1 MSFTGKF
8 LRLEKG
14 KILSHIQK
22 PETDSWIQF
31 IKIHQNQIGN
41 NSHLSCLSAISL
53 LGFPYQHPA
62 KGCGV
67 TSLQRWEG
75 SWNAPLRLLRCGARL
90 QGVTDLNHRKIRKF
104 NLSMNWMMNNNL
116 LMLFVVSES
125 GINNWFLRRG
135 TQEAL
140 QGTWQFRV
148 FGNSNQEED
157 HQDQ

>member
-1 MSFTGKF
+1 
-8 LRLEKG
+8 
-14 KILSHIQK
+14 
-22 PETDSWIQF
+22 
-31 IKIHQNQIGN
+31 
-41 NSHLSCLSAISL
+41 
-53 LGFPYQHPA
+53 
-62 KGCGV
+62 
-67 TSLQRWEG
+67 
-75 SWNAPLRLLRCGARL
+75 
-90 QGVTDLNHRKIRKF
+90 
-104 NLSMNWMMNNNL
+104 MNWMMNNNL